1 MKLIPSEVTVNTDSA
16 SSDASRWAAL
26 PARSWAMLV
35 APVYFLV
42 YLAYLFQHR
51 ESELGHWITLVALPV
66 LLIWAIHRR
75 SDGRFGEALASLGV
89 GNVRWTRG
97 LLVAGVVGV
106 VLGLLQA
113 TASRSA
119 PAVQE
124 ALRTGRALWLLPLAF
139 LVMLLMAG
147 LTEEVFFRGF
157 LQTRM
162 EGLLRS
168 RVAGLVV
175 TSFLFGVYHL
185 PYAYYNPHW
194 PSAGHWGAAWGAAL
208 GQGVPGGLILGT
220 LYLYSKRNLVAPVV
234 LHALIDAFPV
244 MGMLHFGSG

>member
-1 MKLIPSEVTVNTDSA
+1 
-16 SSDASRWAAL
+16 
-26 PARSWAMLV
+26 MLV
-35 APVYFLV
+35 APAYFCV
-42 YLAYLFQHR
+42 YLAYLFRYQ

-66 LLIWAIHRR
+66 LLVWARHRR
-75 SDGRFGEALASLGV
+75 AGGTFGEALASLGV
-89 GNVRWTRG
+89 GNVPWTRG
-97 LLVAGVVGV
+97 LLAAGALGVA
-106 VLGLLQA
+106 LGLLQA
-113 TASRSA
+113 MGSRSA

-124 ALRTGRALWLLPLAF
+124 AFRTGRALWLLPVAF
-139 LVMLLMAG
+139 LLMLLMAG

-162 EGLLRS
+162 EGLFRS
-168 RVAGLVV
+168 RVAGLLV
-175 TSFLFGVYHL
+175 TSLLFGVYHL

-194 PSAGHWGAAWGAAL
+194 PSAGSWSAAWAAAL